1 MQSAMEV
8 RELRDVAFSTWATLI
23 TTLGEEDIESLID
36 QTFSIITR
44 NWHAFQPDTQQ
55 RAYEVI
61 GHLLKNHSGL
71 IRNVVNTIP
80 SLMSIPL
87 MSKFEAEL
95 GRLKAQMDLRHQYQA
110 FIRRCQNENITVVIQ
125 ALTELIPFLNENQ
138 AFLHNSAVSEQ
149 PDPVIAQL
157 TRSVLDVCVRFNE
170 SREDIAGLCAQ
181 CLGLIG
187 CLDPNRIETIREK
200 REILVPSNF
209 ERADETI
216 DFVLYFLEEVLVK
229 AFLSATN
236 TKAQGFLAYAMQEFL
251 KFCELETTVTFRPRD
266 VQSNDNYRRW
276 VALPES
282 VRNTLTPFLTSKYVI
297 TASVAKAECT
307 YPIFFSG
314 MTYGTWVR
322 TLVLDLLQKGN
333 GENVKMIFPVCSRII
348 RAQDISISN
357 FLLPFTALNVVI
369 GSKKSEIDELK
380 RELVRVL
387 EQPLP
392 GASHAARETLISCS
406 QVRQSLQLLFQP

>member
-1 MQSAMEV
+1 M
-8 RELRDVAFSTWATLI
+8 RDVAFSTWATLI

-36 QTFSIITR
+36 QTFSIVTR
-44 NWHAFQPDTQQ
+44 SWHAFQPGTQQ

-61 GHLLKNHSGL
+61 AHLLKNHSAL
-71 IRNVVNTIP
+71 IRNLVNTLP
-80 SLMSIPL
+80 SLSSIPL

-110 FIRRCQNENITVVIQ
+110 FIHRCQNENITVVIQ
-125 ALTELIPFLNENQ
+125 ALTELIPFLDANQ

-149 PDPVIAQL
+149 PDQIIAQL
-157 TRSVLDVCVRFNE
+157 IRAVLDICVRFND
-170 SREDIAGLCAQ
+170 SHQGIAGLCAQ

-200 REILVPSNF
+200 REILVTSNF

-216 DFVLYFLEEVLVK
+216 DFIVYFLEEVLVK
-229 AFLSATN
+229 CFLSATN

-251 KFCELETTVTFRPRD
+251 RFCDLEATVTSRTRD
-266 VQSNDNYRRW
+266 IQSNDNYRRW

-282 VRNTLTPFLTSKYVI
+282 VRNTLTPFFTSRYVI
-297 TASVAKAECT
+297 TAIVPNVECT
-307 YPIFFSG
+307 YPIYSSLITFGAWS
-314 MTYGTWVR
+314 R

-357 FLLPFTALNVVI
+357 FLLPFAALNIVV
-369 GSKKSEIDELK
+369 GGKQSQIDELK
-380 RELVRVL
+380 CELVTVL
-387 EQPLP
+387 QQPLP
-392 GASHAARETLISCS
+392 VDSHAARETLISCS
-406 QVRQSLQLLFQP
+406 QVRQSLYFMVQPGG